1 MPRSTLPALLTISL
15 LAGLAACA
23 EPPGTATP
31 GSSPPQDSADATG
44 WNASAAT
51 AAITALPASLIQPF
65 DDCAGLLT
73 YYQANAL
80 EQVGPYGIGGG
91 GYYGDGWLA
100 SGDEAAAADS
110 GGDGAAPGSAASA
123 PEHSSTNVQE
133 EGVDEADLVKTDGR
147 IIVTTITGKVQVV
160 DVATEQVISTVRL
173 PGRQDHVQ
181 PGEILLHGSTLVVL
195 SYEWGNWVPAADD
208 RQMAFPNSRTVV
220 TTVDLSDPADPRTL
234 GSVRIEGSYQS
245 ARMVGDTVRM
255 VMVTEPPS
263 VEQTWPQDGR
273 LSSEEE
279 AEETNR
285 QLIRDTEIDDWIPH
299 VQVLDADGTSRTTE
313 PLLDCSDISRP
324 RDPAG
329 LSTMS
334 VLSFDIGSGTPEP
347 TSGAGLVASGS
358 TVYANTDRLIVATN
372 RWDPWRWTEG
382 GDLSEWGDGSTA
394 KTDLHSFDISDPSGT
409 TYRASGTVDGY
420 LLSQWA
426 LDEENGVIRVATTT
440 DPRAASQESE
450 SSLVMLREDG
460 EMLTE
465 TGRVD
470 GLGLTEQVRAVR
482 YLSTDLAAVVTFRQT
497 DPLYL
502 IDTSDPTAPRV
513 TGELKIPGY
522 SAYLHPLDED
532 TLLGVGQDADPE
544 SGQTEGMQVSVFDI
558 SDLSAPRQTE
568 VMTWENGYTPVEW
581 DHRAFTYWPTTEQVF
596 VPMARWAES
605 KDESFAGVVVLGVE
619 GGNLAEDGRIQ
630 VSPDHDDYWGEG
642 PSRTLVIGEDLWT
655 LDYQGLARFDLDT
668 LTGGWAVD
676 LR

>member
-1 MPRSTLPALLTISL
+1 MPRPPLPSSTLPALLSITL
-15 LAGLAACA
+15 LTGLAACA
-23 EPPGTATP
+23 QPPGARAP
-31 GSSPPQDSADATG
+31 ADSPPQGSTTAL
-44 WNASAAT
+44 WNDTAAS
-51 AAITALPASLIQPF
+51 AAITALPASLIERFSGCEQ
-65 DDCAGLLT
+65 LLT

-91 GYYGDGWLA
+91 SHHGWGDDGEAGAADLA
-100 SGDEAAAADS
+100 S
-110 GGDGAAPGSAASA
+110 SAAGASSA
-123 PEHSSTNVQE
+123 PAHSTTNVQE
-133 EGVDEADLVKTDGR
+133 EGVDEADLIKTDGR
-147 IIVTTITGKVQVV
+147 IIVTTITGTVQVV
-160 DVATEQVISTVRL
+160 DVATEQVISTIAL
-173 PGRQDHVQ
+173 PGRADQVHA
-181 PGEILLHGSTLVVL
+181 GELLLHGSTLVVL
-195 SYEWGNWVPAADD
+195 ASEWGSWTPAADD
-208 RQMAFPNSRTVV
+208 RQMAFPSSRTVV
-220 TTVDLSDPADPRTL
+220 TTVDLSDPGDPRTL
-234 GSVRIEGSYQS
+234 GSVRIEGHYSS
-245 ARMVGDTVRM
+245 ARMIGDTVRM
-255 VMVTEPPS
+255 VMVTDPPS

-279 AEETNR
+279 AEEANR
-285 QLIRDTEIDDWIPH
+285 QLIRDSEIDDWIPH
-299 VQVLDADGTSRTTE
+299 VQVLDADGTVQSTE
-313 PLLDCSDISRP
+313 PLLDCEEISRP

-334 VLSFDIGSGTPEP
+334 VLSFDIGSGAPEP

-358 TVYANTDRLIVATN
+358 TVYASTDRLIVATN
-372 RWDPWRWTEG
+372 RWDPWRWTD
-382 GDLSEWGDGSTA
+382 GDISQWGDGSTA

-440 DPRAASQESE
+440 DPRAASQESH

-460 EMLTE
+460 ETLAE
-465 TGRVD
+465 TGRAD

-482 YLSTDLAAVVTFRQT
+482 YLSPDLAAIVTFRQT

-544 SGQTEGMQVSVFDI
+544 TGQTKGLQVSRFDI
-558 SDLSAPRQTE
+558 SDLSAPRQTQ
-568 VMTWENGYTPVEW
+568 VMTWEDGYTPVEW
-581 DHRAFTYWPTTEQVF
+581 DHRAFTYWPATDQVF
-596 VPMARWAES
+596 LPMSRWSET
-605 KDESFAGVVVLGVE
+605 KEESFGGVVVLDVDE
-619 GGNLAEDGRIQ
+619 ALTEDGRIS
-630 VSPDHDDYWGEG
+630 VTPGRDDYWGEG
-642 PSRTLVIGEDLWT
+642 PSRTIVIGDQLWT
-655 LDYQGLARFDLDT
+655 LDYEGLARFDLAT